1 MQVSLENGRLK
12 GPSQEVQMT
21 IAADAGHPSRPGLA
35 ITGPER
41 GRSDDIS
48 LDYRPLLA
56 EDVLVFRRGAE
67 IVLHCGATRAD
78 HVLNETAAAI
88 LSAADGSSTV
98 AEIAEA
104 LCRRYDVDRETAIRE
119 VRAVIRAGCERQLLG
134 ISF

>member
-1 MQVSLENGRLK
+1 VVKRPPE
-12 GPSQEVQMT
+12 EVQMT
-21 IAADAGHPSRPGLA
+21 TAADAERPSRPRLSV
-35 ITGPER
+35 TGPER
-41 GRSDDIS
+41 DRSDDID
-48 LDYRPLLA
+48 LGYRPLLA
-56 EDVLVFRRGAE
+56 ADVLVFRRGAE
-67 IVLHCGATRAD
+67 IVLHCGATRAG

-119 VRAVIRAGCERQLLG
+119 VRAVIRAGCEHQLLG